1 MTRVFRL
8 MALVLLALGLQGNV
22 MAAERG
28 TAEQATAL
36 VRKAVDYIKT
46 NGRDKAFA
54 EFGNPNGQFKD
65 RDLYI
70 MVYDMKGMNLA
81 HGTNAKLIGKDLIQL
96 RDANGTFIIKE
107 FVETAKSKGSG
118 WINYQWPNPVTAA
131 VESKSTYVEKYED
144 LIVGCGIYK

>member
-1 MTRVFRL
+1 MTKLFRL
-8 MALVLLALGLQGNV
+8 MALVLLALGLQGSV
-22 MAAERG
+22 KAAERG

-36 VRKAVDYIKT
+36 VRKAIDYIKA
-46 NGRDKAFA
+46 NGREKAFA
-54 EFGNPNGQFKD
+54 EFNNQNGQFKD

-81 HGTNAKLIGKDLIQL
+81 HGANAKLIGKDLIQL

-107 FVETAKSKGSG
+107 FVETAKNKGSG
-118 WINYQWPNPVTAA
+118 WINYQWPNPVTAT
-131 VESKSTYVEKYED
+131 VESKSTFVEKYED